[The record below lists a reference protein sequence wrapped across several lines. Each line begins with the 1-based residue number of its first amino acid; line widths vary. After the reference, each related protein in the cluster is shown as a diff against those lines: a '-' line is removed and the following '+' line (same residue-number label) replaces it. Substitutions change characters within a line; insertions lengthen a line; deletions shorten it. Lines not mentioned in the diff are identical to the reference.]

1 MLFYTEVLLV
11 LLTRYNKKLT
21 VKVIII
27 NEKKLDDVTKKL
39 GVDYDSVNK
48 FKKIR
53 NMSSPRLFALI
64 QFFTQIFFVFTNFIT
79 YLIFGE
85 AVCIYHIPKFLT
97 HGSFAYDWGH
107 PTYPYS
113 FAKDMVFVLANP
125 INYLIQF
132 VPSTVLLSSRRS
144 EFKRK
149 HYLIYSL
156 ISIFSLIF
164 SALLFALLHKL
175 TGGTSIYEE
184 LMELGQTIE
193 YGVYAKE

>member
-1 MLFYTEVLLV
+1 M
-11 LLTRYNKKLT
+11 
-21 VKVIII
+21 VILI

-39 GVDYDSVNK
+39 GVDYDSVRK

-79 YLIFGE
+79 YLMFGGL
-85 AVCIYHIPKFLT
+85 ASAYHVPKFLI

-113 FAKDMVFVLANP
+113 FAKDMVFVLVNP
-125 INYLIQF
+125 VNYLIQF
-132 VPSTVLLSSRRS
+132 VPSAVFLSSRRT

-156 ISIFSLIF
+156 ISIFGLIF
-164 SALLFALLHKL
+164 SALLFALLHQL
-175 TGGTSIYEE
+175 TGGKSIYEE
-184 LMELGQTIE
+184 LIELGIVVE
-193 YGVYAKE
+193 YGVYTQE